1 MFGPSGFKQEEWM
14 IGDDGTVDGGSVELP
29 LVYLPSNPA
38 AYLPA
43 FFSFP
48 SDFALHFLA
57 VG

>member
-1 MFGPSGFKQEEWM
+1 MFGPGGFKQEEWM
-14 IGDDGTVDGGSVELP
+14 IGGDGIGDEGSVELP
-29 LVYLPSNPA
+29 LVYLLSNPA

-48 SDFALHFLA
+48 SDLALHFLA